1 MQDGRYKTMVMHPHQ
16 SVAPQ
21 RITTA
26 TAFLESAAAVDG
38 ILRSGFVKTQITW
51 PAPLTIGVLKNGIAT
66 GSTFILPANTQK
78 VDFSGLE
85 VAVTKSDLITLE
97 PIGWPS
103 LAQIGPKTFA
113 QYEIDDGLP
122 ERYGGAS
129 VTEHTIGGGSKMFV
143 VNDRALGYVP
153 GSRVRF
159 VDASNV
165 NNWMEGVVTDYTDNE
180 LTDTIVLSNGAGTI
194 DDWVIALTGERGQQ
208 GNIGDQGLPGESA
221 FYTQDVSF
229 QTGELDDQETGV
241 GSVAM
246 AIDFKLKRVIVDGAG
261 RLRLYKTATAR
272 DSDLARSFG
281 DRSYRG
287 TQHKMLCDIYLD
299 DDTTFEW
306 YFTPDV
312 QGSNG
317 DDPETNNIYWSFTNV
332 SGVTRETEIELRFIE
347 MQGE

>member
-1 MQDGRYKTMVMHPHQ
+1 MVMHPHQ

-21 RITTA
+21 RITSA

-38 ILRSGFVKTQITW
+38 ILRSGFVKTQVTW
-51 PAPLTIGVLKNGIAT
+51 PAPLTVGVLKNGIAT
-66 GSTFILPANTQK
+66 GSTFILPAGTQK
-78 VDFSGLE
+78 VDFSALE
-85 VAVTKSDLITLE
+85 IAVVKSDLITLE

-129 VTEHTIGGGSKMFV
+129 ITEHTIGGGSKMFV

-153 GSRVRF
+153 GSRIRF

-165 NNWMEGVVTDYTDNE
+165 NNWMEGIVTSYEDDE
-180 LTDTIVLSNGAGTI
+180 LTATIVLSNGAGTI
-194 DDWVIALTGERGQQ
+194 DDWVLALTGERGQIGAQ
-208 GNIGDQGLPGESA
+208 GDPGEQGVSA

-229 QTGELDDQETGV
+229 FTGELDDEETGT

-246 AIDFKLKRVIVDGAG
+246 AIDFKLKRVILPHAG
-261 RLRLYKTATAR
+261 RLRLYKTAGAR
-272 DSDLARSFG
+272 DNDLLRNFG

-287 TQHKMLCDIYLD
+287 TQHKMLCDVYLD
-299 DDTTFEW
+299 GETGLEW

-317 DDPETNNIYWSFTNV
+317 DDPETDNIYWSFMNV
-332 SGVTRETEIELRFIE
+332 SGVTQDGEVELRFIE
-347 MQGE
+347 MQGA